1 MDLVS
6 SHLHHFLI
14 DHFSEF
20 SSKKPNSPFF
30 STLSRTFLSTLFQN
44 IHQAHILWEYHYK
57 DILHLEDPSTRK
69 KNEDEHES
77 NYKNNN
83 LYLHIPEEIRK
94 KYIESKPREKIFQ
107 NKYSIPIGNR
117 VFHVYVWFPITIASS
132 PNHHKTTVLMSHNQ
146 IQEKILFILQKIY
159 TWLHIACSYLPK
171 NQKCSQTVDIYLFL
185 TEHKKTMPSILDMK
199 IDEIHVNTAFTTGC
213 IQKNTSIF
221 VFREEEWF
229 KVLMHETFHTLGLDF
244 IDIDHPT
251 INDTIR
257 RIFPITVPDIRAY
270 EVYAEMWAEIMNT
283 LFVVYETDP
292 PARKG
297 RLPMIRWMAT
307 LERAFI
313 LEQTFSLFQVNKVLY
328 SQRLKYPDLFLASTA
343 AKYQEETY
351 IFSYFILKSIWMFH
365 VNSFLEFCAKQPDG
379 ISLKFQLSAKNLD
392 TFLLHLATFSRS
404 ERYLSEMEK
413 IHQLS
418 IPLLDKKKK
427 NDFIA
432 NTLRMTVLELHG

>member
-1 MDLVS
+1 MISVS

-14 DHFSEF
+14 DHFSDF

-30 STLSRTFLSTLFQN
+30 STLSRTLLSTLFQK
-44 IHQAHILWEYHYK
+44 IHQAHLLWEDHYK
-57 DILHLEDPSTRK
+57 DILFSEDQKNESESESDYK
-69 KNEDEHES
+69 KNT
-77 NYKNNN
+77 
-83 LYLHIPEEIRK
+83 LYQHIPEEIRK

-117 VFHVYVWFPITIASS
+117 VFNIYLWFPIITLRNQ
-132 PNHHKTTVLMSHNQ
+132 NHNKTTILMSHNQ

-159 TWLHIACSYLPK
+159 IWLHIACSYLHKQP
-171 NQKCSQTVDIYLFL
+171 KCSQTVDIYLFL
-185 TEHKKTMPSILDMK
+185 TEHKKTLPHILDMK
-199 IDEIHVNTAFTTGC
+199 INEIHANTAFTTGC

-251 INDTIR
+251 INDKIR

-307 LERAFI
+307 LERAFT
-313 LEQTFSLFQVNKVLY
+313 LEQTFSIFQANKVLY
-328 SQRLKYPDLFLASTA
+328 FQRLKYPDLFLASTA

-365 VNSFLEFCAKQPDG
+365 MNSFLEFCAKQPGG
-379 ISLKFQLSAKNLD
+379 ISLKFHLSAKNLD
-392 TFLLHLATFSRS
+392 TFLLHLATFAKS
-404 ERYLSEMEK
+404 ESYLSEMAK
-413 IHQLS
+413 IHTLS
-418 IPLLDKKKK
+418 IPILDKKKK
-427 NDFIA
+427 NDFIT
-432 NTLRMTVLELHG
+432 NTLRMTVLELY

>member
-1 MDLVS
+1 MDLVT

-14 DHFSEF
+14 DHFSDF
-20 SSKKPNSPFF
+20 SYKKPNSPFF

-117 VFHVYVWFPITIASS
+117 VFHIYVWFPITIASS